1 MAATVRLPVFMRI
14 GENGEEQLIGHAT
27 VDLTTGTMET
37 DFGQADDHVPDMLE
51 RAVDDATEQEDTPD
65 APA

>member
-1 MAATVRLPVFMRI
+1 MPMTVRLPVFMRV
-14 GENGEEQLIGHAT
+14 GEKGEEQLIGHAT
-27 VDLTTGTMET
+27 VDLSTEAMET
-37 DFGQADDHVPDMLE
+37 DFGRADDHVPDMLE